1 MKSTGNKAV
10 VVLLPSLQRLKVE
23 CSILLTKC
31 EDSRDLL
38 AEMVRVFRKEDWEST
53 LWLDISL
60 YMTFVDL
67 SFCLFKCEKTT
78 TKWREDSREPMYT
91 ATCNAIRTCVL
102 WGQVDKPGLS
112 CLIMASFPTPRI
124 TCQEAGGRDLG
135 WKLGWVETEASK
147 ELRPHWGT
155 LSEENSYR
163 LSREHVQGCH
173 WSLKDRTGHQDK
185 TDWKAMTIPLHD
197 WSTPSESGILNKWVI
212 FKLLSPMMSQGCVC
226 LACCLVQCLAQS
238 GCSGFQKY
246 ILNNEQIKWRVPT
259 SPCILS
265 SLYFYP

>member
-1 MKSTGNKAV
+1 MYKMQSLKDEKYWEQSCGCS
-10 VVLLPSLQRLKVE
+10 PSLLTE
-23 CSILLTKC
+23 TESGMSILLTKR

-38 AEMVRVFRKEDWEST
+38 AEMVRVFRKEDWESIP
-53 LWLDISL
+53 WLDISL
-60 YMTFVDL
+60 YLIFVDL
-67 SFCLFKCEKTT
+67 SFCLFKCEKMNRKTT

-102 WGQVDKPGLS
+102 WGQVDKPGLY
-112 CLIMASFPTPRI
+112 CLVMASFPTPRI

-163 LSREHVQGCH
+163 LSRELVQGCH

-185 TDWKAMTIPLHD
+185 THWKAMTTTSWLEYP
-197 WSTPSESGILNKWVI
+197 V
-212 FKLLSPMMSQGCVC
+212 
-226 LACCLVQCLAQS
+226 
-238 GCSGFQKY
+238 
-246 ILNNEQIKWRVPT
+246 RVRNT
-259 SPCILS
+259 Q
-265 SLYFYP
+265 